1 MSSTILILIFLR
13 DGCDEISRLGEQ
25 THEEAPLFE
34 TIKWLPKHV
43 NEIEKDKESRTD
55 TICQRKPFQLRQKR
69 LMA

>member
-1 MSSTILILIFLR
+1 MKLTGAKQQI
-13 DGCDEISRLGEQ
+13 GG
-25 THEEAPLFE
+25 TNNEEAPFYE

-69 LMA
+69 HMA